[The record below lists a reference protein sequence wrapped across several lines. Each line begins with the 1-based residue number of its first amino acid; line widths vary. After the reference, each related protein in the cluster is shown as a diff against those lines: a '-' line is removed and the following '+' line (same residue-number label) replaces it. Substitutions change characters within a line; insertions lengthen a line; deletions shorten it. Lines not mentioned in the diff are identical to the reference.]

1 MHKLNSLLSGEEI
14 RQRVGG
20 VVGDRLLL
28 KAELRRGGGTG
39 EGEGKKIGRRCQ
51 GGRDEERTNCWMLNK
66 DGVEKN
72 RALVCYV

>member
-1 MHKLNSLLSGEEI
+1 MYKLNSLLSGEEI

-20 VVGDRLLL
+20 VVGDGLLL
-28 KAELRRGGGTG
+28 EAELRRGGGTG